1 VLWALHTNINR
12 ATKDTSL
19 NLVYGA
25 DALLPP
31 KIYVES
37 ARVSHFNAEDQTD
50 ARDLDS
56 NLLEERRNTS
66 LPNVQKYQESMK
78 WYYNK
83 SVVQRELNIGDL
95 VLKKYIRTKDK
106 HNFSSPWEGLFII
119 VDIAAPGAYV
129 MVEVDGGMLPNTW
142 NANQLHKYC
151 A

>member
-78 WYYNK
+78 
-83 SVVQRELNIGDL
+83 
-95 VLKKYIRTKDK
+95 
-106 HNFSSPWEGLFII
+106 
-119 VDIAAPGAYV
+119 
-129 MVEVDGGMLPNTW
+129 
-142 NANQLHKYC
+142 
-151 A
+151 